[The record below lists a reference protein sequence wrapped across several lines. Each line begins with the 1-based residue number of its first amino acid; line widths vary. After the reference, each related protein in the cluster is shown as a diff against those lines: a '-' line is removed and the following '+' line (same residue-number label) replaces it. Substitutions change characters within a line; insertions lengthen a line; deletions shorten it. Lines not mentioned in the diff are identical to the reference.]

1 MGAGIA
7 TSAHCVRFL
16 EVPDHKGH
24 SFLCPTSG
32 SPIQPGGLYGSPWY
46 FGYPIRR
53 CVTCVSPHLIFVFFV
68 PTLPISFPVLRRAA
82 YRISDPAFPLFRA
95 AFPFPVRLC
104 IKAFLPDDLK
114 VSWISSRAKPNFA
127 SYPQAAQFAVD
138 KIEDKISVQKD
149 TAPTQCMEAVK
160 NCPGAR
166 ERGGVPPV
174 QFCSAIACR
183 RTPNTSASVMLQ
195 LRKEWDE
202 LHNLQLAPSCI

>member
-53 CVTCVSPHLIFVFFV
+53 CVTCVSPHLIFVFLV
-68 PTLPISFPVLRRAA
+68 PTLPISSPVLRRAA
-82 YRISDPAFPLFRA
+82 YRIGDPAFPLFRT

-114 VSWISSRAKPNFA
+114 VSWISSRAKPNFT
-127 SYPQAAQFAVD
+127 SYPQAEQFAVD

-149 TAPTQCMEAVK
+149 TAPMQCMEAVK

-183 RTPNTSASVMLQ
+183 RHPNTSASVMLQ
-195 LRKEWDE
+195 LPKEWDE

>member
-1 MGAGIA
+1 
-7 TSAHCVRFL
+7 
-16 EVPDHKGH
+16 
-24 SFLCPTSG
+24 
-32 SPIQPGGLYGSPWY
+32 
-46 FGYPIRR
+46 
-53 CVTCVSPHLIFVFFV
+53 
-68 PTLPISFPVLRRAA
+68 LRRAA
-82 YRISDPAFPLFRA
+82 YRIGDPAFPLFRT
-95 AFPFPVRLC
+95 AFPFPVQLC
-104 IKAFLPDDLK
+104 IKVFLPDDMK
-114 VSWISSRAKPNFA
+114 VSCFLSRAKPNFA

-166 ERGGVPPV
+166 ERGGGVPPV

-183 RTPNTSASVMLQ
+183 RHPNTSASAMLQ